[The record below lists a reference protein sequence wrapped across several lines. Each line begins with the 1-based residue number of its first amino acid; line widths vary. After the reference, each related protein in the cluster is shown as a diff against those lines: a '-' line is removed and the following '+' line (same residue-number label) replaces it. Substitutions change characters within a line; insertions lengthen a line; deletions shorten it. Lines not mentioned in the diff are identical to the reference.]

1 MAAKPIEIDGKLFS
15 GPDELIAWARDRVER
30 GGPYTYKECK
40 VLAAAWPYL
49 KDRPLVTFADHRLA
63 KVCRNMYGWHKPD
76 QPTQPK
82 PRPKTPYDDAIKE
95 AELKRDQLIA
105 EYEAAVERLGSAQDV
120 LNSASGQ
127 EWVHDGIGWTLRP
140 AKDKATAREI
150 AEAREAY
157 EEAKVAIASLEPA
170 VTAAMA
176 RVHELGKRREL
187 WLASRN

>member
-1 MAAKPIEIDGKLFS
+1 MATKPIEIDGSRFS
-15 GPDELIAWARDRVER
+15 GSEELIDRARQLVER

-40 VLAAAWPYL
+40 VMAAAWPYL
-49 KDRPLVTFADHRLA
+49 EDRPLATFADHRLA
-63 KVCRNMYGWHKPD
+63 EVCRRMYGWHP
-76 QPTQPK
+76 PFQPK
-82 PRPKTPYDDAIKE
+82 PQPKTPFDDPIKE

-105 EYEAAVERLGSAQDV
+105 ELEAARERFWSAQDV

-140 AKDKATAREI
+140 ARDKATAREI
-150 AEAREAY
+150 AEAREAL
-157 EEAKVAIASLEPA
+157 EEARAAIASLEPA
-170 VTAAMA
+170 VTAAMS

>member
-1 MAAKPIEIDGKLFS
+1 MAAKTIEIDGRRFS
-15 GPDELIAWARDRVER
+15 GPEELIDWARNRVER

-63 KVCRNMYGWHKPD
+63 KVCRNMYGWH
-76 QPTQPK
+76 QPYQPK
-82 PRPKTPYDDAIKE
+82 PRPKTPFDERIKE

-105 EYEAAVERLGSAQDV
+105 ELEAARERFWSAKDV
-120 LNSASGQ
+120 LDSASGQ
-127 EWVHDGIGWTLRP
+127 QWVHDGIGWTLRP
-140 AKDKATAREI
+140 PKDKPSAREI

-157 EEAKVAIASLEPA
+157 EEAGAAVAALDPA

-176 RVHELGKRREL
+176 RVNALRRRRAQ